1 MWFVCCGVCR
11 SNCKGSGSVAV
22 KSGQKI
28 VNSTSTTHSTL
39 SALRNQVC
47 LSLCLR
53 QRVSDE
59 VNVIGVYTAVDLLL
73 THSDSQVSCAVNE
86 PVTYQIYCEEA
97 FESQPSI
104 RSLTAYVL
112 NVMLELMNLECKR
125 LCFNVSDDVPLIS
138 CTFMLQS

>member
-1 MWFVCCGVCR
+1 M
-11 SNCKGSGSVAV
+11 
-22 KSGQKI
+22 
-28 VNSTSTTHSTL
+28 
-39 SALRNQVC
+39 
-47 LSLCLR
+47 
-53 QRVSDE
+53 
-59 VNVIGVYTAVDLLL
+59 GVYTAVDLLL